1 MKIFKKIIFF
11 LKKLKNDKT
20 FPPQKKNIKLNS
32 TIKMTHAKHTMENCE
47 FQSIGW
53 ITNYFFGE

>member
-1 MKIFKKIIFF
+1 MKISKKKNHF

-20 FPPQKKNIKLNS
+20 FPPKKNIELNS
-32 TIKMTHAKHTMENCE
+32 TSKMTHAKHTMDNCE
-47 FQSIGW
+47 FQSLGW